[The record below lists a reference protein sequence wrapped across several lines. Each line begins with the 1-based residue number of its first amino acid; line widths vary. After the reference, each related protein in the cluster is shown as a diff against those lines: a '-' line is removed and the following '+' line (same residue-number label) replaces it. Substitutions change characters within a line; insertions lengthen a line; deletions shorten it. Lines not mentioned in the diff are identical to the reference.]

1 MLLKFIPAKIVQH
14 SNRKRA
20 KAYTQHRAAQGFLTY
35 SYLIPN
41 MSYSSP
47 YQNHN
52 IGIFS
57 FLAKNMCH
65 QINQ

>member
-20 KAYTQHRAAQGFLTY
+20 KTYMQHRVAQGFLTY

-47 YQNHN
+47 HQNHI
-52 IGIFS
+52 IGIFP
-57 FLAKNMCH
+57 F
-65 QINQ
+65 